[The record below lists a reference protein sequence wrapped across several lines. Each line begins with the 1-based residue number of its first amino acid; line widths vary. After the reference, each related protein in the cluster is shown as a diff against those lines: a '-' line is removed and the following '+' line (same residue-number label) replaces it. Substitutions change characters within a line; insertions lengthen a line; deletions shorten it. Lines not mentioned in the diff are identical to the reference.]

1 MTFIKQLIKEK
12 DKREKKKKNMSVLSI
27 YISIK
32 YIYIYIY
39 IVNLTLNRYNLLYMD
54 CELCYFYFLN
64 LIHEN

>member
-1 MTFIKQLIKEK
+1 MTFIEQLIKEK
-12 DKREKKKKNMSVLSI
+12 GKRKKKKKNMSVLSI

-32 YIYIYIY
+32 YIYIY